1 MTDIPVKMQHQG
13 VLHKMR
19 VRLGEPVEYQLALDG
34 QAEGPVLNQYLGQP
48 IRLEY
53 QGAINCLACNR
64 KTKKSFSQGYCY
76 PCFTKLP
83 QCDTCII
90 KPETCHFAAGT
101 CRDPDWGERNCFTP
115 HIVYLANS
123 SGLKVGITR
132 QTQIPTRWID
142 QGAIQALPILR
153 VATRL
158 QSGLV
163 ETLFAKHVADKTNWR
178 AMLKGQVDS
187 IDLKAEQLRLIKLCR
202 SELDTLKAEHG
213 SDAICELDEQ
223 PLDIHYP
230 VINYPTKV
238 ASLNLDKDPVVEG
251 VLQGI
256 KGQYLMLDTGVINLR
271 KYGAYNIKF
280 FA

>member
-1 MTDIPVKMQHQG
+1 
-13 VLHKMR
+13 
-19 VRLGEPVEYQLALDG
+19 
-34 QAEGPVLNQYLGQP
+34 LNNYLGKP

-53 QGAINCLACNR
+53 QGAINCLACHR

-83 QCDTCII
+83 QCDSCIV
-90 KPETCHFAAGT
+90 KPETCHYSAGT
-101 CRDPDWGERNCFTP
+101 CRDPAWGERNCFTP
-115 HIVYLANS
+115 HVVYLANS

-132 QTQIPTRWID
+132 GSQVPTRWID
-142 QGAIQALPILR
+142 QGAIQALPILE
-153 VATRL
+153 VNTRL

-178 AMLKGQVDS
+178 AMLKGQVDRL
-187 IDLKAEQLRLIKLCR
+187 DLIAERDRLLSLCASGLEELRAENGFDAIR
-202 SELDTLKAEHG
+202 ELDA
-213 SDAICELDEQ
+213 Q
-223 PLDIHYP
+223 PLEIHYP

-271 KYGAYNIKF
+271 KFGAYNIKF